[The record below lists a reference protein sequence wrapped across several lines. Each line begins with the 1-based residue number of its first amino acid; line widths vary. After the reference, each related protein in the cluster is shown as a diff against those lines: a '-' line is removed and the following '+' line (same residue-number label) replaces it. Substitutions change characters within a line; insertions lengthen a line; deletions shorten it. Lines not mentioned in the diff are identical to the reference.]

1 MLKHVIIIKI
11 FMEKVTF
18 LTQAYEFPRHA
29 IKPFGVCKCNRIPRK
44 WRLL

>member
-1 MLKHVIIIKI
+1 MLKRAIKIKI
-11 FMEKVTF
+11 FMEKETF

-29 IKPFGVCKCNRIPRK
+29 IKPFGVSKCNWIPRK